1 MRTTILRY
9 AANAGLIGL
18 LAAAQAAHSRES
30 ELERLPATNWPNTAP
45 RKTRVP
51 MRTSF
56 IVEARSDRA
65 RPDAEPRSTCS
76 RKRDGAFFDLRR
88 REFIPLLGA
97 AAVYPSPANIR
108 EKVDLAST
116 PRARAN

>member
-1 MRTTILRY
+1 
-9 AANAGLIGL
+9 
-18 LAAAQAAHSRES
+18 
-30 ELERLPATNWPNTAP
+30 
-45 RKTRVP
+45 

-65 RPDAEPRSTCS
+65 RSDAEPRSTCY

-88 REFIPLLGA
+88 REFIPLLCA

-108 EKVDLAST
+108 EKIDDAHSGRTCARRRLVAR
-116 PRARAN
+116 PRARGGSARLLLRLRCFGCVSLASVSSRKKSPPRLRLVLI